1 MPSSWQ
7 CSHRA
12 QRIPSPPDDPQ
23 RASAGELTPQTA
35 SLWHRVLV
43 MRRARGLALLA
54 VAVLLAGCGR
64 LDELDYQPLTTPD
77 EWCRLRP
84 CVGFGGT
91 VLNEPTSSLLV
102 FFLAALWVGIG
113 ASFLVARYGQ
123 RSRAWLGVSLIL
135 GGIAAGLAGVSYQAF
150 SYLLKCEGREYCALT
165 NGFEVGYSVT
175 QAASVSA
182 MVLAVSYSCAQGTA
196 RRWCVGYAT
205 VNVVA
210 YGAITAAGVVLP
222 SAFLLSFEVLLLF
235 ALPGVILTG
244 VLSARH
250 YMQHSDVMSWR
261 IMWSVLLLVLV
272 QVAYFA
278 YLVFG
283 ITQAL
288 WDDGRGPYFSANDV
302 LHVGMAAW
310 LLYVYF
316 ALRNQLADEGSDLF
330 AVEPDEEEFT
340 AQDGLA
346 DPTGGH
352 GA

>member
-1 MPSSWQ
+1 M
-7 CSHRA
+7 
-12 QRIPSPPDDPQ
+12 
-23 RASAGELTPQTA
+23 T
-35 SLWHRVLV
+35 
-43 MRRARGLALLA
+43 RRARGPALLVLAA
-54 VAVLLAGCGR
+54 VLAGCGQ
-64 LDELDYQPLTTPD
+64 LDGLPYQPLTTPD
-77 EWCRLRP
+77 QWCRDRP
-84 CVGFGGT
+84 CVEFGGT

-113 ASFLVARYGQ
+113 ATFLVARYGQ
-123 RSRAWLGVSLIL
+123 RSRAWLGLSLIL

-182 MVLAVSYSCAQGTA
+182 MVLAVAYSCAHGTA
-196 RRWCVGYAT
+196 RRWLVGYALA
-205 VNVVA
+205 NVVA
-210 YGAITAAGVVLP
+210 YAAVTVAGVLLP

-244 VLSARH
+244 VVAARH
-250 YMQHSDVMSWR
+250 YLVNSDVMSWR
-261 IMWSVLLLVLV
+261 ILWAVLLLVLV

-283 ITQAL
+283 ITEAL

-316 ALRNQLADEGSDLF
+316 ALRNTLADEGSDLF
-330 AVEPDEEEFT
+330 AVDVEDED
-340 AQDGLA
+340 ALDAGR
-346 DPTGGH
+346 
-352 GA
+352 

>member
-1 MPSSWQ
+1 MTR
-7 CSHRA
+7 RA
-12 QRIPSPPDDPQ
+12 QGI
-23 RASAGELTPQTA
+23 
-35 SLWHRVLV
+35 
-43 MRRARGLALLA
+43 ALLA
-54 VAVLLAGCGR
+54 LVVSLAGCGR

-77 EWCRLRP
+77 EWCRMRP
-84 CVGFGGT
+84 CVDFGGT

-123 RSRAWLGVSLIL
+123 RSRAWLGLSLIL

-150 SYLLKCEGREYCALT
+150 SYLLKCEGREYCSLT

-182 MVLAVSYSCAQGTA
+182 MVLAVAYSCAHGTA
-196 RRWCVGYAT
+196 RRWLVGYALA
-205 VNVVA
+205 NVVA
-210 YGAITAAGVVLP
+210 YAAVTVAGVLLP

-244 VLSARH
+244 VVAARH
-250 YMQHSDVMSWR
+250 YLVNSDVMSWR
-261 IMWSVLLLVLV
+261 ILWAVLLLVLV

-283 ITQAL
+283 ITEAL

-316 ALRNQLADEGSDLF
+316 ALRNTLADEGSDLF
-330 AVEPDEEEFT
+330 AVDVEDED
-340 AQDGLA
+340 ALDAGR
-346 DPTGGH
+346 
-352 GA
+352 